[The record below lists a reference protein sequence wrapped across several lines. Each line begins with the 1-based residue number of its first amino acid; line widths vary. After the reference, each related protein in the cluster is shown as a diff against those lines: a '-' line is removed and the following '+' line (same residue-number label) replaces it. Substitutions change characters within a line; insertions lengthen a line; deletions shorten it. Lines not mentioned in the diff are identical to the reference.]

1 MFLLLILPASGF
13 FQSCKQAIPCLECP
27 RPFTR
32 KQDGFVPL
40 QLQCLVSLG
49 DTGVIIRIIHLGS
62 SSRKILKFYNTLKFI
77 IDK

>member
-13 FQSCKQAIPCLECP
+13 FQSCKQAILCLECP

-49 DTGVIIRIIHLGS
+49 DTGVIIRIIHFSLLFTKLS
-62 SSRKILKFYNTLKFI
+62 QENLRLKK
-77 IDK
+77 